1 MFGQIRP
8 AVKNLLT
15 VANSWL
21 ADQTYT
27 TQRKAISAATVQTSA
42 SQIWEGSAWSSGTSV
57 SIPVAYKAFTQG
69 VSANPGYGRW
79 KVQYSLNN
87 SAYADALTW
96 DAKGAGAGSKSLFTM
111 TGYAKVASDNASTV
125 DTLLTLDINSSGS
138 TNHIGHTY
146 GTTIR
151 SAWSSNSSGST
162 EWKTAG
168 GSPTHSFYIGSSI
181 TSQTMVMQLY
191 SGGVYSSYS
200 GYFGQKVTAGST
212 DLSVQTTLSAYGSF
226 AVKGVLVNSSS
237 YTLADTE
244 TFVYC
249 DPSNANFCTG
259 TPTTVCSSLSSEG
272 TCNAKSAVGC
282 SWFAGTSCSGATGT
296 DQSTCESQ
304 GAGCTWGSASC
315 SGADNTDQSTC
326 EAQDDSYG
334 GSCSWDTSTCPSYTS
349 TATCQAEAG
358 CTANTNDC
366 STFNG
371 GSQGTCE
378 GNTGCAWT
386 GADCH
391 AFDGTDQST
400 CETSHTG
407 CTWDGGSNV
416 CNGVYD
422 ESSVCSGSYFID
434 CSGNLCNG
442 DYNTGDCTGTF
453 GATCQGTAAC
463 SNLSDDGQTACNAE
477 SGCTWTVG
485 ITVTLPLTSNALRTT
500 TGRIYSIV
508 HVGST
513 GTCSIQGQTGENIFQ
528 YGNMT
533 LFKKGDKVLLHNQNI
548 SYPCSV
554 FSSSTPCSAQ
564 SGCSWIP
571 VITCSSYNGDQ
582 SGCET
587 SPVASYCSWNSED
600 STCSGAGNATAF
612 CSGNYTTSDRWF
624 AHSLERGLNY
634 QAKTANYTLT
644 DIDDIVDCTSGT
656 FTLTLPSASLNNGK
670 QYVLKNTGSGVI
682 TLNTTSSQT
691 IDGNASGTLTLNT
704 SESMTVV
711 SNNSN
716 WVIV

>member
-27 TQRKAISAATVQTSA
+27 TQRKATSAGTVQTSA

-57 SIPVAYKAFTQG
+57 SVPVAYKAFTQG

-96 DAKGAGAGSKSLFTM
+96 DAKGTGAGSKSLFTM

-191 SGGVYSSYS
+191 SGGVYSSYNA
-200 GYFGQKVTAGST
+200 YIGQNVTAGST
-212 DLSVQTTLSAYGSF
+212 DQSVQTTLSAYGSF

-237 YTLADTE
+237 YTLAETE

-259 TPTTVCSSLSSEG
+259 TPTTVCSSLVSEG

-282 SWFAGTSCSGATGT
+282 SWFAGTSCAGPT

-304 GAGCTWGSASC
+304 GAGCVFESSSC
-315 SGADNTDQSTC
+315 SSADNTSQSTC
-326 EAQDDSYG
+326 EDQDNSYG
-334 GSCSWDTSTCPSYTS
+334 GNCSWDTSTCPSYST
-349 TATCQAEAG
+349 TATCQAESG
-358 CTANTNDC
+358 CTANTSTCSVFTDTSSCNGQTDC
-366 STFNG
+366 SAVLG
-371 GSQGTCE
+371 G
-378 GNTGCAWT
+378 
-386 GADCH
+386 DCTTLSDGGG
-391 AFDGTDQST
+391 DGTSCATQPECSYDSG
-400 CETSHTG
+400 TG
-407 CTWDGGSNV
+407 
-416 CNGVYD
+416 
-422 ESSVCSGSYFID
+422 VCSGSYFTSCAGD
-434 CSGNLCNG
+434 YFTSCTGDLCNG
-442 DYNTGDCTGTF
+442 DFYTGNCNGTF
-453 GATCQGTAAC
+453 GAACQGTAAC
-463 SNLSDDGQTACNAE
+463 SNLSDDGSTACNAE

-485 ITVTLPLTSNALRTT
+485 ITVTLPLSSNSLRNT

-508 HVGST
+508 HVGSI

-554 FSSSTPCSAQ
+554 FSSSTPCNAQ

-571 VITCSSYNGDQ
+571 VITCSSYDGDQ

-587 SPVASYCSWNSED
+587 APVASYCSWNSGD

-612 CSGNYTTSDRWF
+612 CSGNYTTTDRWF

-634 QAKTANYTLT
+634 QAKTATYTLT
-644 DIDDIVDCTSGT
+644 DIDDVIDCTSGT
-656 FTLTLPSASLNNGK
+656 FTLNLPSASLLNGK
-670 QYVLKNTGSGVI
+670 TYYLKNTGAGTI
-682 TLNTTSSQT
+682 TVDPFSTQT
-691 IDGNASGTLTLNT
+691 IDGASTDTISAG
-704 SESMTVV
+704 SSMTIV

-716 WVIV
+716 WIKV